1 MWIGQREQSCDS
13 RRPYERPHQ
22 NHHEPTHI
30 PLGCAATGDRPR
42 GLLEGTTMKGRMVV
56 LKGLIIFVIFVAVW
70 LILDAITGD
79 GISSANVLN
88 AVISGVI
95 FMVLYWV
102 FDYIVAK
109 RKSRS

>member
-1 MWIGQREQSCDS
+1 
-13 RRPYERPHQ
+13 
-22 NHHEPTHI
+22 
-30 PLGCAATGDRPR
+30 
-42 GLLEGTTMKGRMVV
+42 MKGRMVV

-95 FMVLYWV
+95 FVVLYWV
-102 FDYIVAK
+102 IDYLVAK
-109 RKSRS
+109 RKRRS